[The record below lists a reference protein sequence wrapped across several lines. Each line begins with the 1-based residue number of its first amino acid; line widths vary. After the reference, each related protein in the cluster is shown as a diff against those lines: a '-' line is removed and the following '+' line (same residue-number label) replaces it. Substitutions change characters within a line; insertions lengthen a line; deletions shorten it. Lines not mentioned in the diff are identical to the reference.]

1 MILSCAAMK
10 ALEEKAFTAGVSP
23 EFLMELVGHQ
33 MALAVRQFFP
43 RPGVCLAVFGKG
55 NNGGDALVAA
65 RHLAAM
71 DWEVRLIPAYAE
83 KEWGPLPQQKFKE
96 AIGCHA
102 DTPAALQQSA
112 GRPLIVLDGLLGIG
126 AKGALQEPVSSLTR
140 AINQLRSTS
149 NAHVFALDLPT
160 GLDGDT
166 GAPDQACIVADTTL
180 TVGFAKQG
188 LVAEHAANFVGRICV
203 LPLRE
208 FSSRIAKADEDTILT
223 TPAEIGPL
231 LPRRNFDTHKGDY
244 GRIGIIA
251 GSPGFLGAAVI
262 CANACVRAG
271 AGLVT
276 LYATPDYAES
286 LARMA
291 PPEVMVQSIPSLLDV
306 LSKRNDVFAIGPGLG
321 TSRSAEI
328 AQLVEK
334 IPQPAVVDADAL
346 NALAGHNE
354 ILSSLNGERV
364 LTPHPG
370 EMERLDPDTKNRLR
384 SEVVRAFT
392 QRYPQCTLLL
402 KGARTIVGKS
412 DAPLCIN
419 TSGTPGMAVG
429 GMGDA
434 LTGVIAALIGQHIR
448 PFEAARI
455 GAWLCG
461 RASEIAIYEG
471 GETEETLTPTR
482 MLDFL
487 SSAFRDLRAR
497 SF

>member
-10 ALEEKAFTAGVSP
+10 ALEEKAFAAGVSP
-23 EFLMELVGHQ
+23 ELLMEQAGQQ

-43 RPGVCLAVFGKG
+43 NPGVCLAGFGKG
-55 NNGGDALVAA
+55 NNGGDALVTA

-71 DWEVRLIPAYAE
+71 GWEVRLIPAFAE
-83 KEWGPLPQQKFKE
+83 KEWGPLPRQKFKE
-96 AIGCHA
+96 AAGCHA
-102 DTPAALQQSA
+102 DKPDALQSA
-112 GRPLIVLDGLLGIG
+112 SGRPLIVLDGLLGIG

-140 AINQLRSTS
+140 AINQLRATS

-188 LVAEHAANFVGRICV
+188 LVADHAANFVGCICV
-203 LPLRE
+203 LTLNE
-208 FSSRIAKADEDTILT
+208 FSSLIITADTDTLLT
-223 TPAEIGPL
+223 TPANIGPL
-231 LPRRNFDTHKGDY
+231 MPRRNFDTHKGDY
-244 GRIGIIA
+244 GRIGIVA

-276 LYATPDYAES
+276 LYSTPDYAES

-334 IPQPAVVDADAL
+334 IPQPSVVDADAL
-346 NALAGHNE
+346 NAIAGRAE
-354 ILSSLNGERV
+354 MLSSVGGERV

-370 EMERLDPDTKNRLR
+370 EMERLDPDTKNHPR
-384 SEVVRAFT
+384 SKVVHAFA
-392 QRYPQCTLLL
+392 QRYPRCTLLL

-412 DAPLCIN
+412 GEPLCIN
-419 TSGTPGMAVG
+419 TTGTPGMAVG

-434 LTGVIAALIGQHIR
+434 LTGVIAALIGQRIR
-448 PFEAARI
+448 PFDAARI

-461 RASEIAIYEG
+461 RASENAIYEG

-487 SSAFRDLRAR
+487 SHAFRDLRAR
-497 SF
+497 AF

>member
-10 ALEEKAFTAGVSP
+10 ALEEKVFADGVAP
-23 EFLMELVGHQ
+23 ELLMEQAGQQ

-65 RHLAAM
+65 RQLAALG
-71 DWEVRLIPAYAE
+71 WEVRLISAYAE
-83 KEWGPLPQQKFKE
+83 KEWGPLPRQKYKE

-102 DTPAALQQSA
+102 DTPDALQSTTSH
-112 GRPLIVLDGLLGIG
+112 PLIVLDGLLGIG
-126 AKGALQEPVSSLTR
+126 AKGMLQEPINSLTR
-140 AINQLRSTS
+140 AINHLRATS

-166 GAPDQACIVADTTL
+166 GAPDPACIVADTTL
-180 TVGFAKQG
+180 TIGFAKQG
-188 LVAEHAANFVGRICV
+188 LVADHAANFVGRICV
-203 LPLRE
+203 LTLRE
-208 FSSRIAKADEDTILT
+208 FSNRIATTGGSTLLTIAAD
-223 TPAEIGPL
+223 IGPL
-231 LPRRNFDTHKGDY
+231 MPRRSFDTHKGDY
-244 GRIGIIA
+244 GRIGIVA

-262 CANACVRAG
+262 CASACVRAG

-276 LYATPDYAES
+276 LYSTPDCAES

-291 PPEVMVQSIPSLLDV
+291 PPEVMVQGVPSLPGI
-306 LSKRNDVFAIGPGLG
+306 LSKRHDVFAIGPGLG
-321 TSRSAEI
+321 ASRAAEI

-334 IPQPAVVDADAL
+334 IPQPTVVDADAL
-346 NALAGHNE
+346 NALAGRTE
-354 ILSSLNGERV
+354 ILSNISGERV

-370 EMERLDPDTKNRLR
+370 EMERLDPDIKNRPR
-384 SEVVRAFT
+384 REVVRAFV
-392 QRYPQCTLLL
+392 QRYPRCTLLL
-402 KGARTIVGKS
+402 KGARTIVSKS
-412 DAPLCIN
+412 GEPVCIN
-419 TSGTPGMAVG
+419 TTGTPGMAVG

-434 LTGVIAALIGQHIR
+434 LTGVIAALIGQQIR
-448 PFEAARI
+448 PFDAARI

-461 RASEIAIYEG
+461 RASEIAISNG

-487 SSAFRDLRAR
+487 PNAFRDLRTK